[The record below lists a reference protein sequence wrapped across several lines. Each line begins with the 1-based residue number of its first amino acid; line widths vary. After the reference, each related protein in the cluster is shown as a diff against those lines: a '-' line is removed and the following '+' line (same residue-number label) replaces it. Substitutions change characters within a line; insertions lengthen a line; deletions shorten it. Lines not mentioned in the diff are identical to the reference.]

1 MNRRLAAMHPALG
14 LQYEG
19 GPMWGTITGTDP
31 TKTQTGWTQLSTNSG
46 WYHETQIDL
55 SGYAMDSLT
64 FFPSAV
70 GVQDPGVYRMLPGA
84 TSTTSALYVLDL
96 ITSTPIDPEK
106 IMVTDMFYGMLGP
119 GMLGSDE
126 TFETILY
133 GLFRAFS
140 ENSTIKIPNFQ
151 QLQRSQRFES
161 GEPTAADKLYC
172 YRIVQ
177 INANGPLDPGLSY
190 IVVPAARQLIAGR
203 IDEESELVYMQRL
216 KRSYELAN
224 QVRAS

>member
-1 MNRRLAAMHPALG
+1 MNRRLAAMHPSLTVTYAG
-14 LQYEG
+14 
-19 GPMWGTITGTDP
+19 GTDWNPSP
-31 TKTQTGWTQLSTNSG
+31 TTPQTGWSQLSSNTG
-46 WYHETQIDL
+46 WFHETQIDL

-84 TSTTSALYVLDL
+84 ASTTSSLYVLDL
-96 ITSTPIDPEK
+96 ITSTPINPDDV
-106 IMVTDMFYGMLGP
+106 MLTDLLGNMQGP
-119 GMLGSDE
+119 GMFGSDE
-126 TFETILY
+126 SFETILY
-133 GLFRAFS
+133 GLFRVFA
-140 ENSTIKIPNFQ
+140 ENNTIKIPNFQ

-177 INANGPLDPGLSY
+177 ISATGPLDAGLSY
-190 IVVPAARQLIAGR
+190 IVVPAARQLVAGR
-203 IDEESELVYMQRL
+203 ITEESELVYMQRL

-224 QVRAS
+224 QVRQ

>member
-1 MNRRLAAMHPALG
+1 MNRRLAAMHPALT
-14 LQYEG
+14 LTYQG
-19 GPMWGTITGTDP
+19 GTTWAPSAGT
-31 TKTQTGWTQLSTNSG
+31 TQTGWSPLGSNTG
-46 WYHETQIDL
+46 FFHETQIDL
-55 SGYAMDSLT
+55 SGYALQDMT

-84 TSTTSALYVLDL
+84 ASTTSSLYVLDL
-96 ITSTPIDPEK
+96 ITSTPIDPTDV
-106 IMVTDMFYGMLGP
+106 MVTDLLGSMQGP
-119 GMLGSDE
+119 GMFGSDE
-126 TFETILY
+126 SFETILY
-133 GLFRAFS
+133 GLFRVFA
-140 ENSTIKIPNFQ
+140 ENNTIKIPNFQ

-177 INANGPLDPGLSY
+177 ISAVGPLDGGQSY

-203 IDEESELVYMQRL
+203 IKEETELVYMQRL

-224 QVRAS
+224 QVRQ